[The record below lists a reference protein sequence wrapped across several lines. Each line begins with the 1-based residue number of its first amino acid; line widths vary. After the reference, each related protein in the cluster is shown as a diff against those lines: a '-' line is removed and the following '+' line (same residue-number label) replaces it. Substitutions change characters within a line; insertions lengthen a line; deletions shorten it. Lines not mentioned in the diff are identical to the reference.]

1 MGKRLCTAPFH
12 NVRSYQAVMVVVGGL
27 SACKGIH
34 LWCYVRGY
42 LRHHMTPERFLV
54 LSDKQMSG
62 YTVSEANFL
71 LLYINH
77 LPLSLYR

>member
-1 MGKRLCTAPFH
+1 MHCSISRCQIIPSSDGGGAGG
-12 NVRSYQAVMVVVGGL
+12 GGL

-62 YTVSEANFL
+62 YTVSEANFV